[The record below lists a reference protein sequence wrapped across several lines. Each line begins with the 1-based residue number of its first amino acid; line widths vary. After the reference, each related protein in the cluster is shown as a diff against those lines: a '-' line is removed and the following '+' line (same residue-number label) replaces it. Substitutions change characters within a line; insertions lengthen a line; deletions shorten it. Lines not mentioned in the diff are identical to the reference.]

1 MSASPQVG
9 AAMCQPLA
17 GRAVRWLLAVAAGSG
32 VATLV
37 LILVQVKDV
46 PLPPRTKLSRASR
59 VSSPPSSSPGSM
71 TLPSSLFHPCFSK
84 TLAQLP
90 RPDFPASGSR
100 EEAAVRAGVGRR
112 LLAHGSLRLPVAG
125 RQGERHRHR
134 QPGRGLH
141 RTRPRDLQLRRR
153 PCWGWGQ
160 PEGLSGHSHDAHPR
174 QATARNARLPR
185 RHRGHAAAE
194 GAEQHEGRP
203 GLCRGL
209 QDHPAVPG
217 GFPGCSDPHWERGRV
232 LWLDHDQ
239 LPAGE
244 TRQGAWT
251 HPEAAAVVGALD
263 LGGASTQI
271 TFHPGRAVED
281 NSTQA
286 LFRLYGASYSLY
298 THSYLCYGASQAL
311 RRLLAVLREENPS
324 LQLSHPCYP
333 RGYEENVTAAALYAS
348 PCVPAPA
355 AQDPQQVLTV
365 RGTGAPAECR
375 RAVRK
380 LFNFTACGA
389 NRTCGFNGV
398 YQPPA
403 HGQFFAFSGFYSV
416 FHFLNLTSGQPL
428 SDVQATV
435 ERFCAKEW
443 REVQAMRPA
452 LNKTRLQDY
461 CGASTYILTLLL
473 QGYKFSNQT
482 WSNIQFRQQVAA
494 VDVGWS
500 LGYMLNLT
508 NAVPT
513 EAPERVKG
521 QRPAL
526 WAAAVLTACLT
537 LALLLWSSLA
547 LCYQRRF
554 ATYET
559 ML

>member
-46 PLPPRTKLSRASR
+46 PLPPRTKYGLVLDAGSSHTTLYVYQWPAGKENGTGIVSQAAACTVPGPGISSYADDPTGAGASLRACLDTA
-59 VSSPPSSSPGSM
+59 M
-71 TLPSSLFHPCFSK
+71 TLI
-84 TLAQLP
+84 
-90 RPDFPASGSR
+90 PAKQQR
-100 EEAAVRAGVGRR
+100 ETPAYLGATAGMR
-112 LLAHGSLRLPVAG
+112 LLREQNSTKADLVFAEVSRTIRQYPVA
-125 RQGERHRHR
+125 
-134 QPGRGLH
+134 
-141 RTRPRDLQLRRR
+141 
-153 PCWGWGQ
+153 
-160 PEGLSGHSHDAHPR
+160 
-174 QATARNARLPR
+174 
-185 RHRGHAAAE
+185 
-194 GAEQHEGRP
+194 
-203 GLCRGL
+203 
-209 QDHPAVPG
+209 
-217 GFPGCSDPHWERGRV
+217 F
-232 LWLDHDQ
+232 
-239 LPAGE
+239 
-244 TRQGAWT
+244 QGAQILTGNEEGSFGWITINYLLETLGKFSFTGVWT
-251 HPEAAAVVGALD
+251 HPGQPLS
-263 LGGASTQI
+263 GTWC
-271 TFHPGRAVED
+271 PRP
-281 NSTQA
+281 
-286 LFRLYGASYSLY
+286 
-298 THSYLCYGASQAL
+298 
-311 RRLLAVLREENPS
+311 RLLVQESQTL
-324 LQLSHPCYP
+324 
-333 RGYEENVTAAALYAS
+333 
-348 PCVPAPA
+348 
-355 AQDPQQVLTV
+355 
-365 RGTGAPAECR
+365 
-375 RAVRK
+375 
-380 LFNFTACGA
+380 
-389 NRTCGFNGV
+389 GFNGV

-521 QRPAL
+521 QRPGSPSLPDAGPAPLVQPGSVLPEAL
-526 WAAAVLTACLT
+526 CHLRDDAVALGQGPAVGRSQAASSGHRAGPGAVPWAARWPRE
-537 LALLLWSSLA
+537 LLGRGWEW
-547 LCYQRRF
+547 QV
-554 ATYET
+554 
-559 ML
+559 